1 MRVLIALLSGL
12 LVLSGCTQIPR
23 SGPVESVN
31 PSSVLNETDVDF
43 LPPGPSAGASPEDIL
58 EGFIAAGTAAQNN
71 YRVARSYLTDQFHDT
86 WNPSQSALISQG
98 EASVLSSAESELV
111 YQVQVIA
118 SVDEAGRYEV
128 AAQPTTQDLVFS
140 LEEVS
145 GQWRISEAPDGVVLG
160 EVAFREAFDSYL
172 LYYYSADYR
181 ELVPDLRWFASRGDV
196 LTKVIRGLLEPPSYW
211 LGQAA
216 TVSAFPP
223 GTQLTL
229 SPVPVTDGQAQV
241 DLSEAV
247 LDTAT
252 PQREQML
259 VQLTTTL
266 QQVSGVSDVV
276 ITVNQAPVRVPALD
290 EDQPG
295 LSTGRDPRSVVVRGV
310 NFGYLQAGQIDT
322 IDALSSTVI
331 SLRPDHAFYH
341 PGFQQAAVVNE
352 DGLYRVGESGT
363 SEEPWDTRE
372 GLIRPLIDSCGYTW
386 SMTAEPGEEALRIFS
401 PIVVDIEF
409 NATVLPVELPAG
421 SRVVTM
427 ELARDNT
434 RLLLVVQTDNG
445 VRTLLTAIQRSP
457 DCEPIGLG
465 EFRELSALEG
475 EAVDAAW
482 VDEYQV
488 AVVTRDGSAG
498 DVVIQDVNGQ
508 MVSAGRPTG
517 PQTLVAGVGGLS
529 GLRLLNDQGAI
540 LQPRGNGWQTT
551 GDRASVLV
559 TQR

>member
-1 MRVLIALLSGL
+1 MRVVVAVLTAV
-12 LVLSGCTQIPR
+12 LVLTGCTQIPR

-31 PSSVLNETDVDF
+31 PSSVLSDTDVDF
-43 LPPGPSAGASPEDIL
+43 LPPGPSLGASPEDIL

-71 YRVARSYLTDQFHDT
+71 YRVARSYLTEQFHDT
-86 WNPSQSALISQG
+86 WNPNQSVLISQG
-98 EASVLSSAESELV
+98 EASVIQSSESELV
-111 YQVQVIA
+111 YRVQVVA

-128 AAQPTTQDLVFS
+128 AAQPTDQELVFS
-140 LEEVS
+140 LEQVAGE
-145 GQWRISEAPDGVVLG
+145 WRISDAPNGVVLA

-241 DLSEAV
+241 DLSEVV
-247 LDTAT
+247 LDTAS

-259 VQLTTTL
+259 VQLSTTL

-290 EDQPG
+290 EDQPS
-295 LSTGRDPRSVVVRGV
+295 LSTGRDPRSMVVRGV

-331 SLRPDHAFYH
+331 SLRPEKVFYH
-341 PGFQQAAVVNE
+341 PGFQQAAVIGE
-352 DGLYRVGESGT
+352 SGLFRVGDSGT
-363 SEEPWDTRE
+363 SEEPWDTRDD
-372 GLIRPLIDSCGYTW
+372 LVRPIIDSCGYTW
-386 SMTAEPGEEALRIFS
+386 SMTSEPGEEALRIFS
-401 PIVVDIEF
+401 PIVLDLEF
-409 NATVLPVELPAG
+409 NATVLPVELPDG
-421 SRVVTM
+421 SEVVTM

-434 RLLLVVQTDNG
+434 RLLLLVQTDNG

-465 EFRELSALEG
+465 EFRELTALGG

-488 AVVTRDGSAG
+488 AVVTREDSAG
-498 DVVIQDVNGQ
+498 SVVIQDVNGQ
-508 MVSAGRPTG
+508 VSSAGRPTG
-517 PQTLVAGVGGLS
+517 PATLVAGVGGVS

>member
-1 MRVLIALLSGL
+1 MRVVVA
-12 LVLSGCTQIPR
+12 VLAAVFVLTGCTQIPR
-23 SGPVESVN
+23 TGPVESVN
-31 PSSVLNETDVDF
+31 PSSVLSDTDVDF
-43 LPPGPSAGASPEDIL
+43 LPPGPSLGASPEDIL

-71 YRVARSYLTDQFHDT
+71 YRVARSYLTDQFQDS
-86 WNPSQSALISQG
+86 WNPNQSVLISQG
-98 EASVLSSAESELV
+98 EAAVLSTSESELV
-111 YQVQVIA
+111 YRVQVVA

-128 AAQPTTQDLVFS
+128 AAQPTDQDLVFS
-140 LEEVS
+140 LQQVAGE
-145 GQWRISEAPDGVVLG
+145 WRISDAPNGVVLAD
-160 EVAFREAFDSYL
+160 VAFREAFDSYL

-247 LDTAT
+247 LDTAS

-259 VQLTTTL
+259 VQLATTL

-290 EDQPG
+290 EDQPS
-295 LSTGRDPRSVVVRGV
+295 LSTGRDPRSMVVRGV

-331 SLRPDHAFYH
+331 SLRPEEVFYH
-341 PGFQQAAVVNE
+341 PGFQQAAVLGE
-352 DGLYRVGESGT
+352 TGLFRIGDSGT
-363 SEEPWDTRE
+363 SEEPWDTRDD
-372 GLIRPLIDSCGYTW
+372 LIRPLIDSCGYTW
-386 SMTAEPGEEALRIFS
+386 SMTEEPGEDALRIFS
-401 PIVVDIEF
+401 PIVLDPEF
-409 NATVLPVELPAG
+409 NVTVLPVELPEG
-421 SRVVTM
+421 SQVVTM

-434 RLLLVVQTDNG
+434 RLLLLVQTDNG

-465 EFRELSALEG
+465 EFRELSALPG
-475 EAVDAAW
+475 SAVDAAW

-488 AVVTRDGSAG
+488 AVVTREDSAG
-498 DVVIQDVNGQ
+498 NVVIQDVNGQ
-508 MVSAGRPTG
+508 VSSAGRPTG
-517 PQTLVAGVGGLS
+517 PTTLVAGVGGVS